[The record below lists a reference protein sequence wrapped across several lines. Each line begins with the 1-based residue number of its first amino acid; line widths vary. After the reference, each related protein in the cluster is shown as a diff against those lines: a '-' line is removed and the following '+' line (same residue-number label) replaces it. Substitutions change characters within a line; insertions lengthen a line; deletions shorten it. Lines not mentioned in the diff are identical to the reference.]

1 MDPAFLFPS
10 WRQRNRTS
18 HKAWESK
25 TLWSNEARIS
35 FCLSV
40 QLPSFRVFLTPP
52 SSLLLLSVCCLVYVF
67 IICLGDLCFRRK
79 SVVGGLEAR
88 CASELWKGVS
98 PTPIFYSTS
107 LPPTELLGVL
117 FSLGMLP
124 VLDLLHHH
132 QCQYL
137 DFLLP
142 SPQPLQGSVTSL
154 GQEFLCC
161 CSPLPSMGLTVFSG
175 QDHDF
180 MTPGEERAQSALR
193 PRRGSL
199 RTG

>member
-1 MDPAFLFPS
+1 MLLSSRKGSPPP
-10 WRQRNRTS
+10 R
-18 HKAWESK
+18 
-25 TLWSNEARIS
+25 S
-35 FCLSV
+35 F
-40 QLPSFRVFLTPP
+40 TPP
-52 SSLLLLSVCCLVYVF
+52 
-67 IICLGDLCFRRK
+67 
-79 SVVGGLEAR
+79 
-88 CASELWKGVS
+88 
-98 PTPIFYSTS
+98 

-124 VLDLLHHH
+124 VLDLVHHH

-142 SPQPLQGSVTSL
+142 SLQPLQGSVTSQ

-161 CSPLPSMGLTVFSG
+161 CSLLPSMGLTVFSG

-180 MTPGEERAQSALR
+180 MAPGEERAQSALR
-193 PRRGSL
+193 PHRGSL